1 MHWDFS
7 FAHPTIWVFLALLI
21 IIAAAVWKGIHKV
34 MGKALD
40 DRADAIAKELDDAK
54 NLREEAQ
61 TLLASYQRK
70 QAEAEEQA
78 KQIVEQARADAE
90 AMAKQARQDL
100 QERLTRRAELAEAK
114 IANAETQ
121 AMAEVKARAVDLAAK
136 AAQNL
141 LRSELKTMDHT
152 SLVKDGIAQLGK
164 TLN

>member
-1 MHWDFS
+1 MHWDFRLD
-7 FAHPTIWVFLALLI
+7 HPTIWVFFALAI
-21 IIAAAVWKGIHKV
+21 IVLAAIWKGIHKV
-34 MGKALD
+34 MAKALD
-40 DRADAIAKELDDAK
+40 DRADAISKELDDAK

-70 QAEAEEQA
+70 QVEAEEQA
-78 KQIVEQARADAE
+78 KQIVEQARTDAE
-90 AMAKQARQDL
+90 DMAKQARQEL
-100 QERLTRRAELAEAK
+100 SERLARRAELAEAK

-136 AAQNL
+136 AAQDL

-152 SLVKDGIAQLGK
+152 ALVKDGITQLGK